1 MVISMAGFYEVKRY
15 ILIAA
20 TVVCLTAILSSTSV
34 AQEGL
39 QKYSEELAAIAER
52 VSPAVVSVFV
62 EERDADPPRPE
73 EFFKEWRRHGKQPF
87 EFFKEWRWREGQPFD
102 FFKEGWR
109 FVPPSR
115 SRRVTGERMGT
126 GIIMD
131 KEGHIVTASHIVDDP
146 PDEIRVKLAD
156 RREFHAELVG
166 ADPDSGVAVVKIDAE
181 DLTPIRSGD
190 SDDVKVG
197 ELVLALS
204 NLHRLGIAATIGI
217 VSATRRTDLGITT
230 YEDFIQTD
238 AMVGPG
244 SGGGPLVNARG
255 EAIGMI
261 IASHANGSD
270 SMGTAFAVPINTV
283 LEVMDD
289 LVNEGKVKRGWLGVQ
304 IQDVSADLAEKMEL
318 AEPRGALVVR
328 VSGPAEEG
336 GIEAG
341 DVIVEFDGKTIEST
355 THLRNIVAHTDPGK
369 EVTATVMRKGEE
381 KKLTVRVGERTEE
394 SAAALGERRS
404 APKED
409 GWMGITAQ
417 ELTRELARKFGYEG
431 EEGVLISHVREDSPA
446 HEKGLQSGDLIQE
459 VEGKSISS
467 IQDYEEAIQAAGDS
481 VLLRIKRGERVW
493 YEVIKAEDR

>member
-1 MVISMAGFYEVKRY
+1 
-15 ILIAA
+15 
-20 TVVCLTAILSSTSV
+20 
-34 AQEGL
+34 
-39 QKYSEELAAIAER
+39 
-52 VSPAVVSVFV
+52 
-62 EERDADPPRPE
+62 
-73 EFFKEWRRHGKQPF
+73 
-87 EFFKEWRWREGQPFD
+87 
-102 FFKEGWR
+102 
-109 FVPPSR
+109 
-115 SRRVTGERMGT
+115 
-126 GIIMD
+126 
-131 KEGHIVTASHIVDDP
+131 
-146 PDEIRVKLAD
+146 
-156 RREFHAELVG
+156 
-166 ADPDSGVAVVKIDAE
+166 
-181 DLTPIRSGD
+181 
-190 SDDVKVG
+190 
-197 ELVLALS
+197 
-204 NLHRLGIAATIGI
+204 
-217 VSATRRTDLGITT
+217 
-230 YEDFIQTD
+230 
-238 AMVGPG
+238 
-244 SGGGPLVNARG
+244 
-255 EAIGMI
+255 
-261 IASHANGSD
+261 
-270 SMGTAFAVPINTV
+270 V